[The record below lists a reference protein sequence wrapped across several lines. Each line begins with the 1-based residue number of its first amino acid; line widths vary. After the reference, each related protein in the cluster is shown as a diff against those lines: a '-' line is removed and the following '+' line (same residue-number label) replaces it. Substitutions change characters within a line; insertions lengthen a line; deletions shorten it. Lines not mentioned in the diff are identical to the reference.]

1 MTTRALVV
9 CPSVTRESN
18 DALRSPEARRE
29 EAVGLARAIEL
40 AVVGAESVALSAI
53 RPATFLG
60 KGKVETIAA
69 KVKAEEI
76 DLVVM
81 DCALSPAQQ
90 RNLEKAFGC
99 KVIDRTGLN
108 PRDFRPK
115 GPHSRRRAAGGARP
129 LEISALPLGSLMD
142 PP

>member
-9 CPSVTRESN
+9 SPSLTRESN

-29 EAVGLARAIEL
+29 EAVGLARAIDLE
-40 AVVGAESVALSAI
+40 VVGAESVALNAI
-53 RPATFLG
+53 RPATFIG
-60 KGKVETIAA
+60 KGRVETIATQ
-69 KVKAEEI
+69 VKAEEI

-99 KVIDRTGLN
+99 KVIDRTGLIL
-108 PRDFRPK
+108 DIF
-115 GPHSRRRAAGGARP
+115 GERAATR
-129 LEISALPLGSLMD
+129 EGSRMT
-142 PP
+142 

>member
-1 MTTRALVV
+1 M
-9 CPSVTRESN
+9 
-18 DALRSPEARRE
+18 RS
-29 EAVGLARAIEL
+29 
-40 AVVGAESVALSAI
+40 SAI
-53 RPATFLG
+53 RPATFIG

-69 KVKAEEI
+69 QVKAEEI

-99 KVIDRTGLN
+99 KVIDRTGLILEI
-108 PRDFRPK
+108 F
-115 GPHSRRRAAGGARP
+115 GQRARTAEGALQVELAH
-129 LEISALPLGSLMD
+129 LEISALSPGSLMD